1 MASQIQSRW
10 VYPLVGVTTQKTL
23 PRVATDTRAAFELTG
38 VDGSLR
44 GGIRPFPGFLKAH
57 TFQTAL
63 NLTAPVT
70 DYVLFELR
78 LDADSAAHGVAYLK
92 GDAVHV
98 DINFPVDG
106 WKTQVVHASGAEGP
120 LDCVSWGKV
129 VYIFCRGL
137 PPVAIRGFRKD
148 EVDQVGVI
156 SPAGPGD
163 PPRAQWNGIPVLD
176 NTAGSTWSP
185 VDTDGDGTV
194 DDRNADGLGLFR
206 RTDTAEQQDAVT
218 LPSGNYAFAY
228 SFYDSRTGRR
238 SQLSKV
244 IEVSEA
250 DGNQGS
256 GYYQWQWHNSP
267 SSEAPANAFPFIPR
281 RFTDKWDRIYLWR
294 SVRVE
299 GAGGTYVAAILH
311 LDGIYPFRYQDP
323 DPDPDGGLEPGEQE
337 IRYRYELKDTELVS
351 QDVRLDR
358 SSLYSTMPRGGT
370 ATILNDVLYVADI
383 VPDPI
388 ETVTA
393 QENDNEVEVETRDDV
408 YPNEAQQ
415 GVGEIRWSQPLDP
428 HPELFHWSGRHMSST
443 VTERPLRLLAVGE
456 AVVGMSR
463 NRAMIIRRQGSIV
476 LVDEIHEGY
485 GLAGRN
491 GCASLSDSVWF
502 ISDKGLKKVSV
513 TGVLADVP
521 ILDELIVQTWEST
534 VTQCELAF
542 DHRAGCLWIL
552 NPAQDK
558 AVLLWMET
566 GMLTELEEIPFT
578 AVRSGM
584 WPNAN
589 DVNVRRAL
597 FLKGDSLWIA
607 DHDRDD
613 PQIRLLKVPGECE
626 VVVDAVDG
634 DVVTVS
640 PHIDASVAAEAG
652 MWAHGGGAKW
662 QVSQVVNATSL
673 RLVAESVTGPMPAV
687 GSLLTLSPVV
697 LRWSGGILGGQTEEG
712 VQFMLGEDMFRSKH
726 LSSLGCVFD
735 SVQGTGEFRA
745 CAFYGTSIEPAHY
758 GDPVEIASVNGLP
771 TNYSAFGTYG
781 VSHSSLSPGVEVLCA
796 DLDFRLLSVLC
807 RGRIN
812 ASDR

>member
-10 VYPLVGVTTQKTL
+10 VYPLVGLTTQKTL
-23 PRVATDTRAAFELTG
+23 PRVTTDTRAAFELTG

-57 TFQTAL
+57 TFMAEGEGFIR
-63 NLTAPVT
+63 

-78 LDADSAAHGVAYLK
+78 LDADSAAHGVAYIK

-98 DINFPVDG
+98 DINFPIGG
-106 WKTQVVHASGAEGP
+106 WKTQVVHASNANGP

-129 VYIFCRGL
+129 VYVFCRGL
-137 PPVAIRGFRKD
+137 PPVAIRGFRN
-148 EVDQVGVI
+148 EESDQVGVI

-163 PPRAQWNGIPVLD
+163 PPRALL
-176 NTAGSTWSP
+176 GSVP
-185 VDTDGDGTV
+185 A
-194 DDRNADGLGLFR
+194 DDEGQAEGLALRLGVGGGVSL
-206 RTDTAEQQDAVT
+206 A
-218 LPSGNYAFAY
+218 SGNYAFAY

-238 SQLSKV
+238 SQLSEIV
-244 IEVSEA
+244 ELTGESFS
-250 DGNQGS
+250 GS
-256 GYYQWQWHNSP
+256 
-267 SSEAPANAFPFIPR
+267 SSLAWSWYTGTAPADSHAAVPPSFK
-281 RFTDKWDRIYLWR
+281 DKWDRVYVWR

-311 LDGIYPFRYQDP
+311 LDKVYPMFH
-323 DPDPDGGLEPGEQE
+323 GEDDS
-337 IRYRYELKDTELVS
+337 IVYPYTLKDVELVS

-358 SSLYSTMPRGGT
+358 SSLYPTMPRGGT
-370 ATILNDVLYVADI
+370 AALLNDVLYMADI
-383 VPDPI
+383 VPDPVD
-388 ETVTA
+388 ETDNEDGTTTVTS
-393 QENDNEVEVETRDDV
+393 EV

-443 VTERPLRLLAVGE
+443 VTERPLRLMAVGE
-456 AVVGMSR
+456 AVIGMSR
-463 NRAMIIRRQGSIV
+463 NRAMVVRRQGSIV

-491 GCASLSDSVWF
+491 GCAALSDSVWF

-521 ILDELIVQTWEST
+521 ILDELVVQNWGDT
-534 VTQCELAF
+534 VSQCELSF

-552 NPAQDK
+552 NPLKNK

-566 GMLTELEEIPFT
+566 GMLTELEELPFT

-589 DVNVRRAL
+589 EINIRRAL

-607 DHDRDD
+607 DHDREDS
-613 PQIRLLKVPGECE
+613 QIRLLKVPGECE
-626 VVVDAVDG
+626 VVVESVVG

-640 PHIDASVAAEAG
+640 PHIDAPVAVEAG
-652 MWAHGGGAKW
+652 MWVHGDGKKWFVWGVVGPRSFRLIAEGGSG
-662 QVSQVVNATSL
+662 QL
-673 RLVAESVTGPMPAV
+673 PAA

-697 LRWSGGILGGQTEEG
+697 LRWSGGTLSGQTEEG
-712 VQFMLGEDMFRSKH
+712 MAFLGSGDMFRSRQ
-726 LSSLGCVFD
+726 LSSVGCVFD
-735 SVQGTGEFRA
+735 AVEGVGEFRA
-745 CAFYGTSIEPAHY
+745 CAFYGTSIEPSHY
-758 GDPVEIASVNGLP
+758 GTPVEIKDMGGLP
-771 TNYSAFGTYG
+771 TDYSAFGTYG

-807 RGRIN
+807 RGRVD
-812 ASDR
+812 ASDRAR